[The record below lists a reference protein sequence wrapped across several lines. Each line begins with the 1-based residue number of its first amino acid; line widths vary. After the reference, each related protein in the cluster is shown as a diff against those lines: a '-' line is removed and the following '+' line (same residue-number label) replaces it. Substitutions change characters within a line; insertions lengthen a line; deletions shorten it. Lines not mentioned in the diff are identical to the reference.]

1 MGSDLIY
8 GRGWS
13 MKDQIV
19 LLQDNELKEEINM
32 GKYINFKAGF
42 MLRGNSIAGITPS
55 EYSESVKTFKRI
67 LQTVEI
73 NH

>member
-19 LLQDNELKEEINM
+19 LLQDDELKEEINM
-32 GKYINFKAGF
+32 GKYTNFKAGF
-42 MLRGNSIAGITPS
+42 MLRGNSIAGITP
-55 EYSESVKTFKRI
+55 
-67 LQTVEI
+67 
-73 NH
+73 